1 MLCLKRTQSLS
12 RVKTG
17 FQPGRRALLRMLKSQ
32 MGSPPR
38 ADMYRPSTQVTAT
51 AHDEW
56 LLFKL
61 EDIPVGDVKIRPGV
75 EFCGILDELDY
86 DDDQAHE
93 FDLLCD
99 FRESTLTSA

>member
-1 MLCLKRTQSLS
+1 
-12 RVKTG
+12 
-17 FQPGRRALLRMLKSQ
+17 

-56 LLFKL
+56 LLYEL
-61 EDIPVGDVKIRPGV
+61 EDVHIGDVKIRPGV

-86 DDDQAHE
+86 DDDQADE